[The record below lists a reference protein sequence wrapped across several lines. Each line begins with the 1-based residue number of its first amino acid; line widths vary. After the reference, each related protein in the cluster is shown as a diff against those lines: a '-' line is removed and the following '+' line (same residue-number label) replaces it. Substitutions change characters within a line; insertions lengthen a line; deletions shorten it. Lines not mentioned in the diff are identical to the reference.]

1 MRLAGQLD
9 QDTQRRDT
17 MGLLDGKKALVFG
30 VANDHSIAW
39 GIAKALHEQGA
50 LVGFSSI
57 AELLERRVKPL
68 AASLGSSFAEPCNV
82 QNDDEIA
89 TVFEKWKEQHGA
101 LDILI
106 HSLAFAGREAL
117 SGQFVNTTR
126 DQFQLTLDISA
137 YSLVALT
144 RAALPLMNP
153 GSSVLAM
160 TYYAS
165 EKYVPSYNIM
175 AVAKAALET
184 CARYLAVELGPKGIR
199 VNCISAGPIRT
210 LAASGVAGFKTM
222 HTKFK
227 DVAPL
232 RRTITIE
239 DVGNAA
245 VWLCSDYASATT
257 GEVLFVDGGANVL
270 AIATPDDDG
279 TA

>member
-1 MRLAGQLD
+1 
-9 QDTQRRDT
+9 

-57 AELLERRVKPL
+57 AELTERRVKPL
-68 AASLGSSFAEPCNV
+68 AASIGSTFVEPCNV

-89 TVFEKWKEQHGA
+89 VVFDKWKAQYGT

-117 SGQFVNTTR
+117 MGQFVNTTR
-126 DQFQLTLDISA
+126 DQFHLALDISA
-137 YSLVALT
+137 YSLVAVT
-144 RAALPLMNP
+144 HAALPLLNP
-153 GSSVLAM
+153 GASVLSM

-165 EKYVPSYNIM
+165 EKYVPSYNVM
-175 AVAKAALET
+175 AIAKAALEA
-184 CARYLAVELGPKGIR
+184 CSRYLAVELGPKGIR

-210 LAASGVAGFKTM
+210 LAASGVAGFRTM
-222 HTKFK
+222 HSKFK
-227 DVAPL
+227 EIAPL
-232 RRTITIE
+232 RRPITIE

-245 VWLCSDYASATT
+245 VWLCSDLASATT
-257 GEVLFVDGGANVL
+257 GEVLFVDGGVNAL
-270 AIATPDDDG
+270 AIAAPDEDG
-279 TA
+279 AA